1 MRKKEFKKIT
11 GILMVIALFACIFTY
26 RVYADEPE
34 KANDPETQ
42 ENSTQNGNSTADSG
56 NQEDKKEEEK
66 KEGESSQPA
75 DTNGGDASSGSDEN
89 EEGAKSAKGET
100 DTKGDGSN
108 GDETLT
114 SPNEKKAAGDAPA
127 STTDTPA
134 PEAKGEGTDGTETN
148 KNEETP
154 QSHEVGD
161 FIVTGDENNFNYE
174 NGILTIT
181 GDVSVRNRDGVEKT
195 NERIVVAGD
204 ATVVLEGIN
213 IETGA
218 YLTED
223 EFTELTSRDASFTG
237 LNLPSINKD
246 GVTYLN
252 ASFNNDFSG
261 SVVKKQNVLFHN
273 ETDTHSG
280 SPITINPGCNAIL
293 ELKNGSVNTVK
304 GFSVI
309 GDWNKLSFGFAGIEV
324 GRNAEVLSS
333 LTITGEGSLNA
344 YGGYNGAGIGGTKRL
359 GNDSTYGDIIILSGN
374 INAHGGSGAA
384 GIGSGSNPDSQL
396 SSGSYK
402 HGYPE
407 WGKIVIGQIGTEG
420 PAINSTGTGNGAG
433 IGGGNHMDS
442 GEIIINS
449 GNVEAIGDSGIGSGL
464 GSSNGEGKGPGFYY
478 ADVTINGGTIKA
490 FASNNMGAGIG
501 GGMYGDAFITITG
514 GDITSSVSLEGK
526 DYQGGAGIGGGYQ
539 GVAVINIT
547 GGKIVAT
554 GGNGSAGIG
563 NGALGATTTTKK
575 WDSEN
580 GIPYDIKEVRYWNP
594 TIKAN
599 DCSVTISGGDVFA
612 YGGSHGA
619 GIGSGNAS
627 EWSNVVITG
636 GNIYAQG
643 GLSSETEMEG
653 GAGIGSGSVSVY
665 SKKEYSKETDVNISI
680 TGGTVLAVGGWGAAG
695 IGSSAGNK
703 MANYI
708 MLDNAK
714 ADIEAYADGTKF
726 AIDTRD
732 LDLSTQKTTSHKE
745 GRTIDGYI
753 LQGTF
758 VHNYIP
764 KDENGQTLV
773 DDNGVDLNQKTEGLN
788 DINIIDDMTGARE
801 RRLTKMPV
809 GYRSFAATVSK
820 AGTFTV
826 YTDSEAIS
834 NGGGRYFAEYWK
846 DVIDESY
853 WSDRDDQ
860 SRFVQY
866 EAKDH
871 ELCDNFYL
879 YPVKSIVV
887 DKEVVREGDLKAEDL
902 NTTVYF
908 AIREKRLDA
917 NGNKDE
923 SEELFIKKDGEKW
936 IQSIK
941 IINGVPQNKVYF
953 TNVEDKTY
961 EILEVDENGKLLKS
975 GIAFGETILK
985 SITTRHGDGTD
996 NDGVISKTVW
1006 TDRVTVINT
1015 YYKDSKIDLV
1025 IRKILPTE
1033 YKFDEYNGTTV
1044 IFKVTV
1050 KDSDGNQTY
1059 ENYAGI
1065 SLDSDSARYDKE
1077 LGYVYEKTLK
1087 DIPFNST
1094 DTLDVEEVYS
1104 AGYLGTVSQP
1114 VLVTSEDAKYYRVD
1128 TVNEVNEYVP
1138 GTGAVNSYHDKTHV
1152 SRIMEGGGQ

>member
-1 MRKKEFKKIT
+1 MRKKEFRKIT

-108 GDETLT
+108 GGETLT

-181 GDVSVRNRDGVEKT
+181 GDVSVRNRDGVEVT
-195 NERIVVAGD
+195 DNSIIVNNN
-204 ATVVLEGIN
+204 ATVTLEGVN
-213 IETGA
+213 IVAAVGPGIMIESP
-218 YLTED
+218 Y
-223 EFTELTSRDASFTG
+223 
-237 LNLPSINKD
+237 N
-246 GVTYLN
+246 VTL
-252 ASFNNDFSG
+252 
-261 SVVKKQNVLFHN
+261 VLA
-273 ETDTHSG
+273 DD
-280 SPITINPGCNAIL
+280 
-293 ELKNGSVNTVK
+293 SVNKVVGANGHNINAT
-304 GFSVI
+304 S
-309 GDWNKLSFGFAGIEV
+309 GDFAGIEV
-324 GRNAEVLSS
+324 GFVWQSDEQPKNEMAS
-333 LTITGEGSLNA
+333 LIIEGNGTLYATSNS
-344 YGGYNGAGIGGTKRL
+344 NGAGIGGSNSS
-359 GNDSTYGDIIILSGN
+359 GDSRGYGLYGN
-374 INAHGGSGAA
+374 ITINSGTIIATSPGSGA
-384 GIGSGSNPDSQL
+384 GIGSSNNPKGGTSI
-396 SSGSYK
+396 GSYK
-402 HGYPE
+402 
-407 WGKIVIGQIGTEG
+407 T
-420 PAINSTGTGNGAG
+420 TGNNIWGTITINGGNVTAESKGSGAG
-433 IGGGNHMDS
+433 IGGGNHVDS
-442 GEIIINS
+442 GKII
-449 GNVEAIGDSGIGSGL
+449 
-464 GSSNGEGKGPGFYY
+464 
-478 ADVTINGGTIKA
+478 INGGTVIAK
-490 FASNNMGAGIG
+490 GHAGIG
-501 GGMYGDAFITITG
+501 CGVGSSKNDGNGGDKGPGYYWADVEING
-514 GDITSSVSLEGK
+514 GDIIATATS
-526 DYQGGAGIGGGYQ
+526 DDNWGGAGIGGGGYADAI
-539 GVAVINIT
+539 VKIT
-547 GGKIVAT
+547 GGTIHAY
-554 GGNGSAGIG
+554 GGSCGNGHNAYHHGGAGIG
-563 NGALGATTTTKK
+563 AGYEGHADVTITGGTIYAYAGYSAAAGIGSGGAPNSHPNRGT
-575 WDSEN
+575 N
-580 GIPYDIKEVRYWNP
+580 GINSRSTNEGVTKLKE
-594 TIKAN
+594 TI
-599 DCSVTISGGDVFA
+599 VTISGGDIHAFA
-612 YGGSHGA
+612 YPQYEYDSERAILDRGGA
-619 GIGSGNAS
+619 GIGGGNGADK
-627 EWSNVVITG
+627 VTVTITG
-636 GNIYAQG
+636 GTIEAWGSPSN
-643 GLSSETEMEG
+643 ENDKNG
-653 GAGIGSGSVSVY
+653 GAGIGSGLFASGLQIPAANKNESSSYHV
-665 SKKEYSKETDVNISI
+665 ETNVDISI
-680 TGGTVLAVGGWGAAG
+680 TGGKVLAVGGWGASG
-695 IGSSAGNK
+695 IGSGAKNK
-703 MANYI
+703 MANTI
-708 MLDNAK
+708 TLDNTK

-732 LDLSTQKTTSHKE
+732 LLADGTTNSHRE
-745 GRTIDGYI
+745 GRTVDGYI

-764 KDENGQTLV
+764 KDESGHTLV
-773 DDNGVDLNQKTEGLN
+773 DDNGAELNQKTEGLN
-788 DINIIDDMTGARE
+788 DIKIIDDMTGARE

-820 AGTFTV
+820 AGTYTV